1 MKKIHLL
8 SKNSVITL
16 LIVIIGFETLILM
29 HYKTFQGT
37 SPVTLYNTNKT
48 FGWTQSAFGDV
59 RRTTRGSDK
68 SSQHTNEYSEVL
80 QDLLKTYHHKE
91 PNILYSNTTTLMLHP
106 KPDYLPGFKNPC
118 FLVSQRADGRYF
130 LLTSNQNSNNA
141 AFTFTA
147 CLPSFFLAGVRKC
160 GTTDFSMLLQSHPG
174 IHRSTKELQFLN
186 APPPRSGGKSYTFLY
201 YLVTLKA
208 GVVHSPLGE
217 DKRFNNSMLSDG
229 LEPDYGRYKLL
240 GDYTPGSTIMTTWQN
255 DLINKGLEWPKVLLP
270 HKIRYLMPDAKVIFI
285 LRDPTA
291 RTSSDYRFTI
301 ESHHACSK
309 FHCENATKMAT
320 IFHQGMRRAIQ
331 QWKLCVKFYKNDDK
345 QCMYQSYTRKF
356 LENEPKYLQFSG
368 RDALFWS
375 FLVTSLYHV
384 PLSEYYNI
392 IPKENIL
399 VIHNEKYSENRVQV
413 MNEQVFPFLGLSP
426 LNKKMSESLSYRK
439 DHKMETNIKFR
450 MMPKTEVMLHE
461 FYAPYQRKV
470 ANLIA
475 MYS

>member
-1 MKKIHLL
+1 MKRLL
-8 SKNSVITL
+8 LTKNSVLTL
-16 LIVIIGFETLILM
+16 LIIIVGFETLILLQ
-29 HYKTFQGT
+29 YKNVHSLSAATLCDANGT
-37 SPVTLYNTNKT
+37 L
-48 FGWTQSAFGDV
+48 GWTGLAFSEELRNSRV
-59 RRTTRGSDK
+59 SDK
-68 SSQHTNEYSEVL
+68 SNQHKNEYSKVL
-80 QDLLKTYHHKE
+80 QDLRKTYSHTE
-91 PNILYSNTTTLMLHP
+91 PNILYSNTSTLMLHP

-130 LLTSNQNSNNA
+130 FLKSNQNSNNA

-174 IHRSTKELQFLN
+174 IHKGTKELRYFN
-186 APPPRSGGKSYTFLY
+186 APQPMSGGQSYTFLH

-217 DKRFNNSMLSDG
+217 DKIFNNSMLSDG

-255 DLINKGLEWPKVLLP
+255 DLINKGLEKPKVLLP
-270 HKIRYLMPDAKVIFI
+270 HKIQYLMPDAKIIII

-291 RTSSDYRFTI
+291 RTSSDFRFTI
-301 ESHHACSK
+301 ESHHACSR
-309 FHCENATKMAT
+309 FHCDNTTKMAT
-320 IFHQGMRRAIQ
+320 IFHHGMKRAIQ
-331 QWKLCVKFYKNDDK
+331 QWNLCVKFYNNDDK
-345 QCMYQSYTRKF
+345 QCMYRSYTHKF
-356 LENEPKYLQFSG
+356 LENEPKNLQFSG
-368 RDALFWS
+368 RDNMFWS

-392 IPKENIL
+392 IPKDNIL

-426 LNKKMSESLSYRK
+426 LNKKMSESLSSRK
-439 DHKMETNIKFR
+439 DRKMETNVKFT
-450 MMPKTEVMLHE
+450 MMPETEVMLRK

-470 ANLIA
+470 AKLIA